1 MQHEEADRD
10 SEREQALLQEAR
22 LDDLALLIELHDLL
36 AQLVCRVELLA
47 VNHDQKS
54 DRHDE
59 DQDADCREV
68 RDEIHELQADGTADH
83 DVRRIADQGRR
94 AADVR
99 RQDLRDEERLDIDVE
114 LLRDA
119 ERDRHRQK
127 NRRHVIEKSRADGR
141 EKREGDEQGDR
152 LRLDLLRR
160 PNGEVVEEPRLARD
174 VHDDHHAHEKA
185 ERVEVNVMNRSLL
198 IDDPEKDHEHGAA
211 NTNDG
216 AVNLF

>member
-1 MQHEEADRD
+1 MQHEEANRD

-36 AQLVCRVELLA
+36 TQLVRRVELLA

-59 DQDADCREV
+59 DQDADRREV

-99 RQDLRDEERLDIDVE
+99 RKDLRDEERLDIDVE

-127 NRRHVIEKSRADGR
+127 HRRHVVKKRRADGR
-141 EKREGDEQGDR
+141 EERECDEQGDW

-160 PNGEVVEEPRLARD
+160 PYREVVEESGLTRD
-174 VHDDHHAHEKA
+174 VHDDHHAHE
-185 ERVEVNVMNRSLL
+185 ESEGVEVNVMNRGLL
-198 IDDPEKDHEHGAA
+198 VDDSEEDHQHGAT

-216 AVNLF
+216 AVNLL